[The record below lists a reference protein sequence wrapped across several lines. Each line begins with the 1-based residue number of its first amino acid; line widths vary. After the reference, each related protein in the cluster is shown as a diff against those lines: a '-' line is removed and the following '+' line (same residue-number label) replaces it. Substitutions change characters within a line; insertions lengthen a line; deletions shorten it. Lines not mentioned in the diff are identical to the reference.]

1 MGLLKCKDS
10 NNRNLAGPQ
19 TIRNHKS
26 TRIPSIRQ
34 GTILIRTPWTRR
46 KTKLVRRLDGW
57 IRPESHIVML
67 KPGQP
72 KKFRK
77 GNLALVSPPTPT
89 QPSLPDILA
98 IWSEP
103 VPSSKGP
110 KVIGSLH
117 KNDLVLILD
126 IRNIDQY
133 IQYSKIFSTHRNT
146 VGWVNSKFLV
156 KVQKWCH
163 VHPTSVPVIWSSSP
177 TSLLNTTRKELGSSS
192 TAAFHIRTVTN
203 MPSSLTEEKNS

>member
-1 MGLLKCKDS
+1 
-10 NNRNLAGPQ
+10 
-19 TIRNHKS
+19 
-26 TRIPSIRQ
+26 
-34 GTILIRTPWTRR
+34 
-46 KTKLVRRLDGW
+46 
-57 IRPESHIVML
+57 ML

-77 GNLALVSPPTPT
+77 GNLALVSPPSPPP
-89 QPSLPDILA
+89 QIDILA

-103 VPSSKGP
+103 VPSSKAP
-110 KVIGSLH
+110 KVIGNLH

-156 KVQKWCH
+156 KVQK
-163 VHPTSVPVIWSSSP
+163 
-177 TSLLNTTRKELGSSS
+177 
-192 TAAFHIRTVTN
+192 
-203 MPSSLTEEKNS
+203 